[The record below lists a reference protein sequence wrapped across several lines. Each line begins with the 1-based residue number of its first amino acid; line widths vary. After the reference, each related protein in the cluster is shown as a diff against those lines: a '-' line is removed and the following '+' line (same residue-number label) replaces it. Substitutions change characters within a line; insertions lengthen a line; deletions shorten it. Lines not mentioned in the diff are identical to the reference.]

1 MDLVGHLIHNQLLN
15 QIKLLEYIMKKIER
29 KVLKSIAG
37 GDPLP
42 EGWGICIVDGEYI
55 PTPCNE
61 YCPDKM
67 KTQPFCAAPVP
78 GQMS

>member
-1 MDLVGHLIHNQLLN
+1 M
-15 QIKLLEYIMKKIER
+15 
-29 KVLKSIAG
+29 KSIAG